1 LIVSLA
7 LATGIGP
14 DVWARQDYRMV
25 VTALDILDKRKNT
38 DDQGRQMSG

>member
-1 LIVSLA
+1 

-14 DVWARQDYRMV
+14 DVWAAQDYRTV

-38 DDQGRQMSG
+38 DEQGRQMAG